1 MSNES
6 YEPLARAAFSPDG
19 EEVAIRFDDEADW
32 FIIVSS
38 AGAYRKE
45 LPDGWSYYV
54 PATSNDLL
62 AEELRAANS
71 AFLEAAD
78 TLASLLRNRI
88 PTDVAEQ
95 D

>member
-19 EEVAIRFDDEADW
+19 QEVAIRFDNRSDW
-32 FIIVSS
+32 FVIVSS
-38 AGAYRKE
+38 SGKYREK
-45 LPDGWSYYV
+45 LPDGWIYCV
-54 PATSNDLL
+54 PATSDDLL
-62 AEELRAANS
+62 AEELRVANS